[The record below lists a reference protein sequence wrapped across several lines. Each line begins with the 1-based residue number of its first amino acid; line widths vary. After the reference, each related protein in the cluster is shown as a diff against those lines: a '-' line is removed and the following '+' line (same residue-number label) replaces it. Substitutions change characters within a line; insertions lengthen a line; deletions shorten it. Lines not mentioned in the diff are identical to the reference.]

1 MIVIQNSID
10 VNSVNSVNEAEFSN
24 TLQSVLDE
32 LNVSDSE
39 LLVRFVDQQ
48 EIQQLNKTYRHQ
60 DKPTNVLS
68 FPSDL
73 PIEIDEA
80 ILGDVVICI
89 EVVSE
94 EAQVQGKT
102 FENHLMHMAIHGTLH
117 LLGFDHI
124 EELEA
129 EKMEALEVKILEK
142 MQISNPYQ

>member
-10 VNSVNSVNEAEFSN
+10 VNNINEVDFSN

-39 LLVRFVDQQ
+39 LLVRFVDKP

-89 EVVSE
+89 EVVME
-94 EAQVQGKT
+94 EAKAQGKT
-102 FENHLMHMAIHGTLH
+102 FNNHLIHVVIHGTLH
-117 LLGFDHI
+117 LLGYDHV
-124 EELEA
+124 EESEA
-129 EKMEALEVKILEK
+129 QKMESLEVKILK
-142 MQISNPYQ
+142 KLQIENPYL

>member
-10 VNSVNSVNEAEFSN
+10 VNSINEAEFSN

-39 LLVRFVDQQ
+39 LLVRFVDRI

-60 DKPTNVLS
+60 DKTTNVLS

-73 PIEIDEA
+73 PIEIEEA
-80 ILGDVVICI
+80 ILGDVVICVA
-89 EVVSE
+89 VVTE
-94 EAQVQGKT
+94 EAQAQGKT
-102 FENHLMHMAIHGTLH
+102 FENHLLHMAIHGTLH

-124 EELEA
+124 EESDA
-129 EKMEALEVKILEK
+129 EKMETLEVKILEK

>member
-10 VNSVNSVNEAEFSN
+10 VNSVNEAEFSN

-39 LLVRFVDQQ
+39 LLVRFVDKP

>member
-10 VNSVNSVNEAEFSN
+10 VNSINEAEFSN

-39 LLVRFVDQQ
+39 LLVRFVDKP

-60 DKPTNVLS
+60 DKATNVLS

-73 PIEIDEA
+73 PIEIEEA
-80 ILGDVVICI
+80 ILGDVVICV
-89 EVVSE
+89 EVVTE
-94 EAQVQGKT
+94 EAHAQGKT
-102 FENHLMHMAIHGTLH
+102 FENHLLHMAIHGTLH

-124 EELEA
+124 EESDA

>member
-10 VNSVNSVNEAEFSN
+10 VNSINEAEFSN

-39 LLVRFVDQQ
+39 LLVRFVDRI

-60 DKPTNVLS
+60 DKATNVLS

-73 PIEIDEA
+73 PIEIEEA
-80 ILGDVVICI
+80 ILGDVVICVA
-89 EVVSE
+89 VVTE
-94 EAQVQGKT
+94 EAQAQGKT
-102 FENHLMHMAIHGTLH
+102 FENHLLHMAIHGTLH

-124 EELEA
+124 EESDA
-129 EKMEALEVKILEK
+129 EKMETLEVKILEK

>member
-10 VNSVNSVNEAEFSN
+10 VNSINEAEFSN

-39 LLVRFVDQQ
+39 LLVRFVDKP

-60 DKPTNVLS
+60 DKATNVLS

-73 PIEIDEA
+73 PIEIEEA
-80 ILGDVVICI
+80 ILGDVVICV
-89 EVVSE
+89 EVVTE
-94 EAQVQGKT
+94 EAHAQGKT
-102 FENHLMHMAIHGTLH
+102 FENHLLHMAIHGTLH

-124 EELEA
+124 EESDA
-129 EKMEALEVKILEK
+129 EKMETLEVKILEK

>member
-1 MIVIQNSID
+1 MLFRSIQNSID
-10 VNSVNSVNEAEFSN
+10 VNSINEAEFSN

-39 LLVRFVDQQ
+39 LLVRFVDRI

-60 DKPTNVLS
+60 DKATNVLS

-73 PIEIDEA
+73 PIEIEEA
-80 ILGDVVICI
+80 ILGDVVICVA
-89 EVVSE
+89 VVTE
-94 EAQVQGKT
+94 EAQAQGKT
-102 FENHLMHMAIHGTLH
+102 FENHLLHMAIHGTLH

-124 EELEA
+124 EESDA
-129 EKMEALEVKILEK
+129 EKMETLEVKILEK

>member
-10 VNSVNSVNEAEFSN
+10 VNSVNEAEFSN